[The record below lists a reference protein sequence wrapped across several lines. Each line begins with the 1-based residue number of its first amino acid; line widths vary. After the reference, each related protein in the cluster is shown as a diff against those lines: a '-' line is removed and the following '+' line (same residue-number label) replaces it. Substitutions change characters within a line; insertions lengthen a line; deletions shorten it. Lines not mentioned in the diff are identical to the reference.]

1 MGRLFRVV
9 ASLFLLGA
17 SLYAIWFFIEIPSYV
32 SASETLAPRSSL
44 QKRLYHEEDQAL
56 LEKIEPQYC
65 ESCHSAA
72 PHYLNRETRGLLN
85 LHTRALDCGVCHLD
99 GKNVK
104 IRRFRGDV
112 ALTAKTLADGGSIG
126 RIFLARK
133 DKKGLVKTVKPGNG
147 IVLKTGGKKCK
158 YCHQRRSPFFE
169 VEGLYDPYK
178 VRVLE
183 DLKIFHKLNL
193 NLDK

>member
-1 MGRLFRVV
+1 
-9 ASLFLLGA
+9 
-17 SLYAIWFFIEIPSYV
+17 LYAIWFFIEIPSYV
-32 SASETLAPRSSL
+32 TASETLAPRSSS
-44 QKRLYHEEDQAL
+44 QKLLYHEEDRAL

-65 ESCHSAA
+65 ENCHSAT
-72 PHYLNRETRGLLN
+72 PHYMDRETRGLLN

-99 GKNVK
+99 GKNLR

-112 ALTAKTLADGGSIG
+112 ALTAKTLTDGGPLG
-126 RIFLARK
+126 RIFVARK
-133 DKKGLVKTVKPGNG
+133 DKNGLVKTVKPGDD
-147 IVLKTGGKKCK
+147 IVLKTAGRKCK

-183 DLKIFHKLNL
+183 DLKIIHRLDL